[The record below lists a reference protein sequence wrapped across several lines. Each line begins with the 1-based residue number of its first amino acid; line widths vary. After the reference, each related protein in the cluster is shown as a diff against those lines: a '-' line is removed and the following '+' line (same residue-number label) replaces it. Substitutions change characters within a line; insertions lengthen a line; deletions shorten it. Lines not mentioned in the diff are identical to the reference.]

1 MSREGKR
8 DGIHQKLSDAEKRK
22 IVMRAKG
29 MAEAG
34 YGTRLIQKRLH
45 CGTRSIEVWAKDLG
59 IEMPPK
65 KRRGL

>member
-8 DGIHQKLSDAEKRK
+8 DGIHQKLSDDEKRK
-22 IVMRAKG
+22 IVMRAKA

-45 CGTRSIEVWAKDLG
+45 CGTRSIDVWAKDLG

-65 KRRGL
+65 RRRGL